1 MIEGASDD
9 PLAMTTLNN
18 GDDEMI
24 NPSLISEVANSRRLQ
39 AYLTAAEEITCSNPG
54 GDNKISFEDFAKS
67 RYLFLTGYDWHEL
80 TYTLTLYYMEYNES
94 AKKLVDNEIE
104 AAITR

>member
-1 MIEGASDD
+1 
-9 PLAMTTLNN
+9 
-18 GDDEMI
+18 MI
-24 NPSLISEVANSRRLQ
+24 NPSLISEVVSSRRLQ
-39 AYLTAAEEITCSNPG
+39 AYLAAAEEITCSYPG

-80 TYTLTLYYMEYNES
+80 TRTLTLYYMEYNDS
-94 AKKLVDNEIE
+94 AKELVDNEIE

>member
-9 PLAMTTLNN
+9 PLTQTTLNN
-18 GDDEMI
+18 GDDKMI

-39 AYLTAAEEITCSNPG
+39 AYLAAAEEVMCSNPG
-54 GDNKISFEDFAKS
+54 GDNKISFDELAKS

-94 AKKLVDNEIE
+94 AKRLVDNEIE
-104 AAITR
+104 MAIAR